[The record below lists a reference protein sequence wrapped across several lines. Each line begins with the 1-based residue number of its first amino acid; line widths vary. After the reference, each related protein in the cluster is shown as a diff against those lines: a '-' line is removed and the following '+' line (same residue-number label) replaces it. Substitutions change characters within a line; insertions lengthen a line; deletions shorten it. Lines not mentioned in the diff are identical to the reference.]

1 MSMTTD
7 VNGRQLS
14 IIDTY
19 QINLSD
25 EEHDLS
31 DIRQMSFLDNCPV
44 GWFIGDRCLCRGGR
58 SFLKGLASHC

>member
-19 QINLSD
+19 QTNLSD
-25 EEHDLS
+25 EEPDLS
-31 DIRQMSFLDNCPV
+31 DIQQMSFLDNCPV
-44 GWFIGDRCLCRGGR
+44 GWLGDRCLCRGGR

>member
-19 QINLSD
+19 QIILSD

-44 GWFIGDRCLCRGGR
+44 GWLGDRWEIFQEVVSETNKFRI
-58 SFLKGLASHC
+58 